1 MPVKKYSF
9 PTHKPLHLSKTPLPM
24 NAWENGNIA
33 KVCTVSNLS
42 KLTDGYNHVA
52 VKVIAFESITLNP
65 NSIMETTLL
74 SVPMAQNHL
83 SFAEE
88 AEYVPYEE
96 VREEEKV
103 SVKSNVNFLEANTS
117 EISIEELAAKC
128 VVPTWANQELTLSHQ
143 DFIHTV
149 HEAAQS
155 MFAGET
161 INDPAIRVSHIVRG
175 RVPSALGKR
184 ASELLE
190 CEKTQFYQR
199 LAFAFTIPTIHE
211 KVNGQKLELCIGG
224 VRNYSD
230 LNLYRASKGVEK
242 FSVFIGWR
250 VNICSNQVLT
260 GDGVRLSFEVMNL
273 NDLYKAVLE
282 LFYNFNPAREIHLMQ
297 TLSQSYLTE
306 TQFAQIV
313 GRMRLYQALPN
324 GYQRSVPRLLITDSQ
339 INNVCRDYF
348 TNPNFGAKGNTISM
362 FDFHNLL
369 TESNKSSY
377 IDTYL
382 QRAVNATEVAIG
394 INNALHGDMK
404 YAWFLG

>member
-1 MPVKKYSF
+1 
-9 PTHKPLHLSKTPLPM
+9 
-24 NAWENGNIA
+24 
-33 KVCTVSNLS
+33 
-42 KLTDGYNHVA
+42 
-52 VKVIAFESITLNP
+52 
-65 NSIMETTLL
+65 MEATLL
-74 SVPMAQNHL
+74 SVPMVQNHS

-88 AEYVPYEE
+88 TEYVNFEE
-96 VREEEKV
+96 VREE
-103 SVKSNVNFLEANTS
+103 VKSAVKSSVNFLEANTS
-117 EISIEELAAKC
+117 EISIEELTSQC
-128 VVPTWANQELTLSHQ
+128 VVPTWANQELTISHQ

-149 HEAAQS
+149 HEAAQT
-155 MFAGET
+155 MFSGET

-190 CEKTQFYQR
+190 SEKTQFYQR

-211 KVNGQKLELCIGG
+211 VVNGQKLELCIGG

-230 LNLYRASKGVEK
+230 LNLYRANKGVEK

-260 GDGVRLSFEVMNL
+260 GDGVKLSLEVMNL
-273 NDLYKAVLE
+273 SDLYKAVLE

-313 GRMRLYQALPN
+313 GRMRLYQALPT

-369 TESNKSSY
+369 TEANKSSY

-382 QRAVNATEVAIG
+382 QRAVNATEVAVG
-394 INNALHGDMK
+394 INNALHGDTK

>member
-1 MPVKKYSF
+1 MYRRNITYPVI
-9 PTHKPLHLSKTPLPM
+9 
-24 NAWENGNIA
+24 NI
-33 KVCTVSNLS
+33 
-42 KLTDGYNHVA
+42 YNYMTM
-52 VKVIAFESITLNP
+52 KVIVLESIALNP
-65 NSIMETTLL
+65 NSIMEATLL
-74 SVPMAQNHL
+74 SVPMVQNHS
-83 SFAEE
+83 SFAE
-88 AEYVPYEE
+88 AEYVNFEE

-103 SVKSNVNFLEANTS
+103 SIKSNVNFLEANTS
-117 EISIEELAAKC
+117 EISIEELTSQC
-128 VVPTWANQELTLSHQ
+128 VVPTWANQELTISHQ

-149 HEAAQS
+149 FEAAQT
-155 MFAGET
+155 MFSGER
-161 INDPAIRVSHIVRG
+161 INEPAIRVSHIVRG
-175 RVPSALGKR
+175 RVPSALGKK

-190 CEKTQFYQR
+190 SEKTQFYQR
-199 LAFAFTIPTIHE
+199 LAFAFTIPSIHE

-230 LNLYRASKGVEK
+230 LNLYRANKGIEK

-260 GDGVRLSFEVMNL
+260 GDGVKLSLEVMNL
-273 NDLYKAVLE
+273 NDLYKAILETGDGVKLSLEVMNLNDLYKAILE

-297 TLSQSYLTE
+297 TLSQSYLKE

-324 GYQRSVPRLLITDSQ
+324 GYQKAVPRLLITDSQ

-369 TESNKSSY
+369 TEANKSSY

-382 QRAVNATEVAIG
+382 QRAVNATEVAVG
-394 INNALHGDMK
+394 INNALHGDTK